1 MYLWEKWKH
10 SDNVHIHEKM
20 NNLLWKLS
28 DHVIM
33 GDGHFS
39 AAEKIGVD
47 ILTPT
52 S

>member
-10 SDNVHIHEKM
+10 SDNVHIHGKM

-28 DHVIM
+28 DNVM
-33 GDGHFS
+33 RDGHFS
-39 AAEKIGVD
+39 VAEKIGVD
-47 ILTPT
+47 ILAPT